1 MAVQLSS
8 LLETARNYLRIEWLL
23 VQPVSVAEEI
33 SCSRSKRLATPIDDE
48 CQPTAAASTSFLWL
62 QVAGEGLPS
71 KSPFLPRVHLYFY
84 QLRLTFLSVCLFTQF
99 FLGRSRSRC
108 RCNSL
113 SFLILSGRLRMV
125 PTTLWVVADTENR
138 NRQGRENPEKRREIL
153 AKAPKKRAPS
163 VVPDGEKERKEK
175 GTFADRQTEATSTPL
190 SSDGRVTCSL
200 ASAPARIAPKKREIL
215 WVGSRLTYFLA
226 SSLPVPVLNLTWVLA
241 AIQRRHCNTHFAP
254 DTRGTLRN

>member
-1 MAVQLSS
+1 M
-8 LLETARNYLRIEWLL
+8 

-99 FLGRSRSRC
+99 FLGSSRSRC

-125 PTTLWVVADTENR
+125 PTTLWVVANTENR
-138 NRQGRENPEKRREIL
+138 NRQGRENPEERREIL
-153 AKAPKKRAPS
+153 AKAPKKGRHRWCPT
-163 VVPDGEKERKEK
+163 ERKKE
-175 GTFADRQTEATSTPL
+175 
-190 SSDGRVTCSL
+190 
-200 ASAPARIAPKKREIL
+200 KKRARSL
-215 WVGSRLTYFLA
+215 TVRRRRRRRRCRLMVA
-226 SSLPVPVLNLTWVLA
+226 SP
-241 AIQRRHCNTHFAP
+241 AP
-254 DTRGTLRN
+254 WRVRPPE